1 VRLAWEG
8 RVLVNT
14 SLTEEKISF
23 VDKCVDKFESLEQQ
37 ISTEE

>member
-8 RVLVNT
+8 RVLVNA

-23 VDKCVDKFESLEQQ
+23 VEKCVEKFESLEQQ
-37 ISTEE
+37 VSAEE